1 VKRYRVQAAPRSH
14 YGWLVQR
21 TGCALTS
28 DFRAIE
34 AMDGRGD
41 VRGMVGYCNWTKA
54 AVQLHI
60 AVEAPSVWR
69 ALLRPALEYPFVER
83 GQRVLLGLI
92 AASNKRSARFARA
105 VGFRDVARIRDGWD
119 VGEDFVL
126 FQLRREDC
134 RFVLSDERK
143 VA

>member
-1 VKRYRVQAAPRSH
+1 MTRYLVQAAPPAD
-14 YGWLVQR
+14 YGYLVAR

-34 AMDGRGD
+34 AMDGQERI
-41 VRGMVGYCNWTKA
+41 RGMVGYCNWTKS

-69 ALLRPALEYPFVER
+69 ALLRPGLEYPFVECGR
-83 GQRVLLGLI
+83 RVLLGLI
-92 AASNKRSARFARA
+92 AVSNKRSARFTRA
-105 VGFRDVARIRDGWD
+105 VGFRDVARIKDGWE
-119 VGEDFVL
+119 VGEDMVL

-134 RFVLSDERK
+134 RFLLSDERR
-143 VA
+143 AA

>member
-1 VKRYRVQAAPRSH
+1 MAAPPEH
-14 YGWLVQR
+14 YGWIVQR
-21 TGCALTS
+21 TGCAVTS
-28 DFRAIE
+28 DFRGIE
-34 AMDGRGD
+34 ATDAAGRI
-41 VRGMVGYCNWTKA
+41 RGFVAYCNWTKT

-69 ALLRPALEYPFVER
+69 ALLRPALEYPFVECGR
-83 GQRVLLGLI
+83 RVLLGLI

-134 RFVLSDERK
+134 RFVLSDERR